1 MTDVRVTMRD
11 GYMAIE
17 VDGHADYAPHGQD
30 IVCAGI
36 SAIIQTCALGLQ
48 AIAETYPDHVRITVN
63 QTTKK

>member
-1 MTDVRVTMRD
+1 MTNIRVTMRD

-36 SAIIQTCALGLQ
+36 SAITQSCALGLQ
-48 AIAETYPDHVRITVN
+48 AIAEQYPAYVTFEVKN
-63 QTTKK
+63 AK